1 MKKYLVICNLFNF
14 LIEFY
19 FKKIIIN
26 KNTNNELSTIG
37 IDIDEFNSN
46 QSNNLINNIFNL
58 NENIKFNIYDFG
70 GQDFYKL
77 WYPIFLSNCS
87 IFLILYNIRNPNN
100 SNIDYWIDSIK
111 SKIKNPL
118 ILLIGTHKI
127 EINFKPKISK
137 ENEKFIFNKFE
148 VDSLL
153 KI

>member
-1 MKKYLVICNLFNF
+1 MVSNIFIKLFN
-14 LIEFY
+14 I
-19 FKKIIIN
+19 
-26 KNTNNELSTIG
+26 
-37 IDIDEFNSN
+37 
-46 QSNNLINNIFNL
+46 
-58 NENIKFNIYDFG
+58 
-70 GQDFYKL
+70 
-77 WYPIFLSNCS
+77 
-87 IFLILYNIRNPNN
+87 LILCNIRNPNN

>member
-87 IFLILYNIRNPNN
+87 IF
-100 SNIDYWIDSIK
+100 
-111 SKIKNPL
+111 
-118 ILLIGTHKI
+118 
-127 EINFKPKISK
+127 
-137 ENEKFIFNKFE
+137 
-148 VDSLL
+148 
-153 KI
+153 